1 MTVTVVYDALGR
13 RFEVKHPPQR
23 IVSLV
28 PSLTEWVFTI
38 GLGARVVAVTD
49 YCIEPAA
56 ALVGVP
62 RIRGTKNPDR
72 SRIVA
77 LHPDLVIADQEEN
90 RERDVQALTA
100 AGIPVYVTAIRSVTD
115 VPLQFEQLA
124 AVLGATAQA
133 APGLAALR
141 QALNTTDWRLTRRIP
156 TLAFIWRDPWM
167 AVGAA
172 TYAGDLLERCGAENL
187 GRRLPGRYPRA
198 PLEEFMRLQPE
209 VILLPDEPYAF
220 SRRDFDAFEPYS
232 DAPAVRNGHIV
243 LCSGMA
249 LTWPGLRAITALR
262 TIAALITHNAH
273 NGDAFGLTP

>member
-13 RFEVKHPPQR
+13 RLEVKHPPQR

-28 PSLTEWVFTI
+28 PSLTEWLFTI

-90 RERDVQALTA
+90 RARDVQALTA
-100 AGIPVYVTAIRSVTD
+100 AGIPVYVTAIRSVAD

-124 AVLGATAQA
+124 AVLGATLQA

-141 QALNTTDWRLTRRIP
+141 RALNVTDRRPSQQIS

-167 AVGAA
+167 VVGGE

-198 PLEEFMRLQPE
+198 SLETFMRLQPE

-220 SRRDFDAFEPYS
+220 SRRDFDAFEMYG
-232 DAPAVRNGHIV
+232 DVPAVRNGRLI
-243 LCSGMA
+243 LCDGMA
-249 LTWPGLRAITALR
+249 LTWPGLRALAALR
-262 TIAALITHNAH
+262 DIAALINPDIP
-273 NGDAFGLTP
+273 GSDVSD